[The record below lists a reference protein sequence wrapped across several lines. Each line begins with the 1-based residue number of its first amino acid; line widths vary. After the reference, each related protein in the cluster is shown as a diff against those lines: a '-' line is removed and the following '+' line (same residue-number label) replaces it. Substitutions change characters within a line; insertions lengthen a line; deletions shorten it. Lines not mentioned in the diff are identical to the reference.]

1 MESSEDSD
9 SDVKS
14 ESEWE
19 DEEETM
25 TIGEYNT
32 LQLKNSARE
41 VDR

>member
-1 MESSEDSD
+1 MESSEDID
-9 SDVKS
+9 SEVKS

-25 TIGEYNT
+25 KTGEYNT
-32 LQLKNSARE
+32 LQLKNFACK